1 MKIQVEA
8 VSPVEKKVVVEVD
21 AERVARE
28 LDKAYQLLGRRVKL
42 RGFRPGKA
50 PRQVLEKNFR
60 DEVERDV
67 VNRLVDLAFGEAVS
81 DHGIEAVAP
90 PRADVA
96 EPGLQPLQ
104 PLRFSVRVEVKPELQ
119 PRDYKELEVSRRP
132 AQVTDEMV
140 TKELEAL
147 QESLSRLQP
156 VEGRDAAAQ
165 GDYAV
170 IDHVGTVEGEPFEG
184 GKAEGVTV
192 RVEEGDFFAGFF
204 PQLAG
209 LQVGQSR
216 EVEQPFPAD
225 FRVEALRGKTGRFAV
240 TLRALQVR
248 HVPALDDAFAK
259 ELGAPG
265 VEDLASLKAD
275 LRRRIEVREKQR
287 EKGEIHDA
295 IVKAALARNDF
306 EVPPAL
312 VERAIDSML
321 EGAAQRFARQGL
333 DMRQME
339 LDVARLRGDLR
350 EQALLQVRGA
360 LLLEAVADAEK
371 IEPSEA
377 DIEAEIGRIAEEN
390 HIPLEKLRPQL
401 RSAESRAALRN
412 RLREDQVLAFLA
424 THAKIIDAAPEPK

>member
-8 VSPVEKKVVVEVD
+8 VSPVEKKVVVEVG

-28 LDKAYQLLGRRVKL
+28 LDKAYESLGRRVKL
-42 RGFRPGKA
+42 KGFRPGKA

-81 DHGIEAVAP
+81 DHGIEAVSP

-119 PRDYKELEVSRRP
+119 PRDYRALEVSRRP

-140 TKELEAL
+140 EKELEAL
-147 QESLSRLQP
+147 QESLARLQP
-156 VEGRDAAAQ
+156 VEGRDLAAT
-165 GDYAV
+165 GDYAL

-184 GKAEGVTV
+184 GKAAGVTV

-209 LQVGQSR
+209 LKVGEVR
-216 EVEQPFPAD
+216 DVEQPFPAD

-240 TLRALQVR
+240 TLRGLQIR
-248 HVPALDDAFAK
+248 NAPALDDAFAK

-265 VEDLASLKAD
+265 IEDLASLSAD
-275 LRRRIEVREKQR
+275 LRKRIEAREKQR
-287 EKGEIHDA
+287 EKGELHDGL
-295 IVKAALARNDF
+295 VKAALAKNDF

-312 VERAIDSML
+312 VERAIDGML

-371 IEPSEA
+371 IEPSDA
-377 DIEAEIGRIAEEN
+377 DLEAEIGRIAEES
-390 HIPLEKLRPQL
+390 HIPPEKLRPQL

-412 RLREDQVLAFLA
+412 RIREDQVLAFLA
-424 THAKIIDAAPEPK
+424 THAKISDAAPEK

>member
-8 VSPVEKKVVVEVD
+8 ISPVEKKVVVEVD

-28 LDKAYQLLGRRVKL
+28 LEKAYESLGRRVKL
-42 RGFRPGKA
+42 KGFRPGKA

-67 VNRLVDLAFGEAVS
+67 VNRLVDLAFGEAVE

-104 PLRFSVRVEVKPELQ
+104 PLRFSVRVEVKPALQ
-119 PRDYKELEVSRRP
+119 PRDYTGLEVTRRP

-140 TKELEAL
+140 QKELLAL
-147 QESLSRLQP
+147 QESLARLQP
-156 VEGRDAAAQ
+156 VEGRDVAAA

-170 IDHVGTVEGEPFEG
+170 IDHLGTVDGQPFEG

-209 LQVGQSR
+209 LQVGEGR
-216 EVEQPFPAD
+216 DVEQPFPPD

-240 TLRALQVR
+240 TLRGLQVR
-248 HVPALDDAFAK
+248 QAPTLDDAFAK

-265 VEDLASLKAD
+265 VEDLAGLQAD
-275 LRRRIEVREKQR
+275 LRKRIEAREKQR
-287 EKGEIHDA
+287 EKGELHDA
-295 IVKAALARNDF
+295 LVKSALAKNDF

-312 VERAIDSML
+312 VERAIDGML

-339 LDVARLRGDLR
+339 LDIARLRGDLR

-371 IEPSEA
+371 IEPGEA
-377 DIEAEIGRIAEEN
+377 DLEAEIGRIAEES

-401 RSAESRAALRN
+401 RGAESRAALRN

-424 THAKIIDAAPEPK
+424 THAKISDAAPEK